1 MAQALI
7 PSRVI
12 ASNIAEDMGN
22 LTNEWRALKKLG
34 LAYKEMHLFLGQRI
48 SVQSCIVPADHQVE
62 LPCDFI
68 YATKVSIGRNGRFV
82 TLDLNKNLRKSNL
95 VLPDSQVEQQC
106 NGLLDGTIDP
116 SLFLPFYN
124 TFRGANY
131 LGEIYGMGSG
141 FHNNN
146 WYNIESGVLEIGS
159 MVLNIADEVCVEY
172 KSDGVKE
179 AYKLIPSEMEEAIMN
194 KTKSLLYADREP
206 TKAAMFDE
214 LYKEKYKMLKR
225 MYSNRPPDYMAW
237 LLHSSDAGTLRYPV

>member
-7 PSRVI
+7 PARVI
-12 ASNIAEDMGN
+12 ASNVAEDMGN
-22 LTNEWRALKKLG
+22 LTNEWRALKKLA
-34 LAYKEMHLFLGQRI
+34 LAYKEMHMFLSPML

-68 YATKVSIGRNGRFV
+68 YQTKVSIGRAGRFV

-95 VLPDSQVEQQC
+95 IATDTQVEAQC

-116 SLFLPFYN
+116 AFFLPFYN

-141 FHNNN
+141 WHSNN
-146 WYNIESGVLEIGS
+146 WYNIENGILEIGS
-159 MVLNIADEVCVEY
+159 MVLGVADEVCIEY

-179 AYKLIPSEMEEAIMN
+179 AYKLIPSEMEEALMN
-194 KTKSLLYADREP
+194 KTKALLYADKQP
-206 TKAAMFDE
+206 GLAASFDAA
-214 LYKEKYKMLKR
+214 YKEKYGMLKR
-225 MYSNRPPDYMAW
+225 MYSKRSPDYMAW
-237 LLHSSDAGTLRYPV
+237 LLHASDRTALAYPT

>member
-1 MAQALI
+1 MGQALI

-22 LTNEWRALKKLG
+22 LTNEWRALKKLA
-34 LAYKEMHLFLGQRI
+34 LAYKEINLFLAPRVN
-48 SVQSCIVPADHQVE
+48 VQSCIVPADHQVE

-68 YATKVSIGRNGRFV
+68 YSTKISIGRNGKFV

-116 SLFLPFYN
+116 TLFLPFYN

-146 WYNIESGVLEIGS
+146 WYNIENGVLEIGS
-159 MVLNIADEVCVEY
+159 MMLDIADEVCVEY

-179 AYKLIPSEMEEAIMN
+179 AYKLIPSELEKCIMYA
-194 KTKSLLYADREP
+194 TKALLYEDSQP
-206 TKAAMFDE
+206 TKAAEFQAKYE
-214 LYKEKYKMLKR
+214 NQYKMIKR
-225 MYSNRPPDYMAW
+225 MYAHRSPDYLAFVM
-237 LLHSSDAGTLRYPV
+237 HSSDSPTVRYPV

>member
-1 MAQALI
+1 MGQALI
-7 PSRVI
+7 PARVI
-12 ASNIAEDMGN
+12 ASNVAEDMGN

-34 LAYKEMHLFLGQRI
+34 LAYKEIHLFLSPMI

-68 YATKVSIGRNGRFV
+68 FATKIAIGRAGRFV
-82 TLDLNKNLRKSNL
+82 TLDLNKNLRKTNL
-95 VLPDSQVEQQC
+95 KLPDSQVEQQC

-116 SLFLPFYN
+116 SFFLPFYN

-131 LGEIYGMGSG
+131 LGERYGMGSG
-141 FHNNN
+141 WHSNN

-159 MVLNIADEVCVEY
+159 MVLGIADEVLIEY

-179 AYKLIPSEMEEAIMN
+179 AYKLIPSEMEEALMN
-194 KTKSLLYADREP
+194 KTKSLLYADKQP
-206 TKAAMFDE
+206 GLAASFDE

-225 MYSNRPPDYMAW
+225 MYSQRSPDYMAW
-237 LLHSSDAGTLRYPV
+237 LLHASDSGTLRYPV